1 MCCLELEKAASPRPE
16 LQRPQEDCRQHH
28 QGLHTAQGQ
37 SKYNREVGAVGIA
50 PSSSF

>member
-16 LQRPQEDCRQHH
+16 LQRPQEDCGQHH

-37 SKYNREVGAVGIA
+37 SKYNRERLGQ
-50 PSSSF
+50 